1 MQGLREAGEE
11 MGTTRLT
18 IGVGYFIDPP
28 WLNMTS
34 STLSI
39 LHFNDVYRITLDL
52 QKLSS
57 HPLETI
63 DVVTQFTALP
73 HDLRNKWA
81 LQDDGNRDRLVI
93 FSGDVFSP
101 LH

>member
-1 MQGLREAGEE
+1 

-18 IGVGYFIDPP
+18 IGVGYFIDPS

-39 LHFNDVYRITLDL
+39 LHFNDVYRVTLDL

-63 DVVTQFTALP
+63 DVTQFTALP
-73 HDLRNKWA
+73 HDLRNQWA
-81 LQDDGNRDRLVI
+81 LQEDGNRDRLVL

>member
-11 MGTTRLT
+11 IGTTRLT
-18 IGVGYFIDPP
+18 IGVGYFIDPS

-34 STLSI
+34 SI
-39 LHFNDVYRITLDL
+39 LHFNDVYRVTLDL

-63 DVVTQFTALP
+63 DVTQFTALP
-73 HDLRNKWA
+73 HDLRN
-81 LQDDGNRDRLVI
+81 
-93 FSGDVFSP
+93 
-101 LH
+101 